1 MRLVARLIR
10 EERAQG
16 MLEYGLLGTLIL
28 VLVLLA
34 TKLVGTA
41 TNTHMSN
48 VASQI
53 S

>member
-1 MRLVARLIR
+1 MTLLTRLIR
-10 EERAQG
+10 EERGQG

-28 VLVLLA
+28 VIVLIA

-41 TNTHMSN
+41 TNSHMAN
-48 VASQI
+48 VASQL

>member
-1 MRLVARLIR
+1 MTLVARLIR

-16 MLEYGLLGTLIL
+16 MLEYGLIGTLIL
-28 VLVLLA
+28 VIVLIA

-41 TNTHMSN
+41 TNAHMEN
-48 VASQI
+48 IASQI

>member
-1 MRLVARLIR
+1 MTLITRLVR

-16 MLEYGLLGTLIL
+16 MLEYGLIGTLIIVIAL
-28 VLVLLA
+28 IA

-41 TNTHMSN
+41 TNSHMAN